1 MHSTLTIA
9 TRGSQLAL
17 WQAEFIA
24 ARLREHDPGL
34 AVNLKVVKT
43 MGDTILDKPLAKLGG
58 KGLFVKEIEE
68 AILAGQADLAVHS
81 LKDVPGELVP
91 ELTLGVIP
99 KRGDPTD
106 TLVSLEYP
114 DLNSLPAGGVVG
126 TGSLR
131 RQAQI
136 LSLRPD
142 VQIKN
147 LRGNLNTR
155 IRKLERGDYQAII
168 LASAGLQR
176 LGVRVGHQCRLSPP
190 DFLPA
195 VGQGALGIE
204 YKHDNQELAR
214 LLTVLDHEPSRITT
228 LAERAFLRELEGS
241 CQVPLGA
248 FAELE
253 NGSIHLSGFVSDL
266 SGRPLIRKS
275 GTGDRHAPEALGR
288 DVARRI
294 IAAGGREILDRICSV
309 ELKSEE

>member
-106 TLVSLEYP
+106 TLVSLEYS
-114 DLNSLPAGGVVG
+114 DLDSLPAGGVVG

-136 LSLRPD
+136 LSFRPD

-176 LGVRVGHQCRLSPP
+176 LGVRVGHQYRLGPP

-204 YKHDNQELAR
+204 YKRDNQELAR
-214 LLTVLDHEPSRITT
+214 LLAVLDHEPSGITT
-228 LAERAFLRELEGS
+228 RAERAFLRELEGS

-248 FAELE
+248 FAELKD
-253 NGSIHLSGFVSDL
+253 GSIHLSGFVSDL
-266 SGRPLIRKS
+266 SGQSLIRKS
-275 GTGDRHAPEALGR
+275 GTGDVHTPEALGR

-294 IAAGGREILDRICSV
+294 IAAGGREILDRVC
-309 ELKSEE
+309 LT

>member
-1 MHSTLTIA
+1 MHSTLIIA
-9 TRGSQLAL
+9 TRGSRLAL

-24 ARLREHDPGL
+24 ARLKDQYPDI
-34 AVNLKVVKT
+34 AVDLKIIKT
-43 MGDTILDKPLAKLGG
+43 MGDTILDKPLAKVGG

-81 LKDVPGELVP
+81 LKDVPAELVP

-106 TLVSLEYP
+106 TLVSLEYS
-114 DLNSLPAGGVVG
+114 DLHSLPRGGVVG

-136 LSLRPD
+136 MSLRPD
-142 VQIKN
+142 VQIQN
-147 LRGNLNTR
+147 LRGNLDTR
-155 IRKLERGDYQAII
+155 IRKLERGEYQAIV

-176 LGVRVGHQCRLSPP
+176 LGVRAGHQFRLGPP

-204 YKHDNQELAR
+204 YKRSDKELSQ
-214 LLTVLDHEPSRITT
+214 LLEVLDHAPSRITT

-248 FAELE
+248 FAEIKDE
-253 NGSIHLSGFVSDL
+253 SIHLTGFVSDL
-266 SGRPLIRKS
+266 TGRSLIRKS
-275 GTGDRHAPEALGR
+275 GTAGIQAPEALGQ

-294 IAAGGREILDRICSV
+294 IAAGGREILDRVCSG
-309 ELKSEE
+309 ELKNEE

>member
-1 MHSTLTIA
+1 MQKKLTIA

-24 ARLREHDPGL
+24 AQLKERYSEI
-34 AVNLKVVKT
+34 AVDLKIVQT
-43 MGDTILDKPLAKLGG
+43 MGDRILDKPLARVGG

-68 AILAGQADLAVHS
+68 AILSGQADLAVHS

-106 TLVSLEYP
+106 TLVSLEYS
-114 DLNSLPAGGVVG
+114 DLHSLPAGGVVG

-136 LSLRPD
+136 LNLRPD
-142 VQIKN
+142 LQIKN
-147 LRGNLNTR
+147 LRGNLDTR
-155 IRKLERGDYQAII
+155 IRKLERGEYQAIV

-176 LGVRVGHQCRLSPP
+176 LGVGVGRHFRLAPP

-195 VGQGALGIE
+195 VGQGALGVE
-204 YKHDNQELAR
+204 YKRSNHQLSELLR
-214 LLTVLDHEPSRITT
+214 VLDHASSRIATS
-228 LAERAFLRELEGS
+228 AERAFLRELEGS

-248 FAELE
+248 FAEIKDEL
-253 NGSIHLSGFVSDL
+253 IHLTGFVSDL
-266 SGRPLIRKS
+266 FGKSFIRKS
-275 GTGDRHAPEALGR
+275 GTAACHSPETLGR
-288 DVARRI
+288 DVARQV
-294 IAAGGREILDRICSV
+294 IASGGREILDEVCS
-309 ELKSEE
+309 SAG